1 MRGSSARALLPG
13 IVVLALL
20 GVVAVAAT
28 GSTQAGS
35 GETRRPSDIVLDTFF
50 SFALIA
56 LLPAAALLVYGLMQ
70 RRAIAEE
77 IASGKYRRSGMLV
90 SFTVLTAA
98 FALIWYLRPRH
109 LNGVFARDEEE
120 TLRPELLEPKPERPD
135 PSGTYEPEVAWIPI
149 LVVAA
154 LVATAIGA
162 YVVAARRRARAFD
175 PGQSRLAETVADLLD
190 ESLDDLR
197 AEPDARRAVI
207 AAYARLEQTF
217 AASGLARL
225 RHETAEE
232 HVSRIL
238 GQLEVDN
245 RLVRRLT
252 ELFAR
257 AKFSHHVVD
266 ETMKEEA
273 IAALAQIRDEL
284 RAAARQRMEERMRV
298 LAERA
303 ATS

>member
-1 MRGSSARALLPG
+1 M
-13 IVVLALL
+13 LALV

-35 GETRRPSDIVLDTFF
+35 GGTRRPSDIVLDTFF
-50 SFALIA
+50 TFALLA
-56 LLPAAALLVYGLMQ
+56 LVPAAALLVYGLTQ

-90 SFTVLTAA
+90 SFIVLAAA
-98 FALIWYLRPRH
+98 FAIAWYLRPRH
-109 LNGVFARDEEE
+109 LRGVFAREEDD
-120 TLRPELLEPKPERPD
+120 TLRPELLEPRPERPD
-135 PSGTYEPEVAWIPI
+135 PSGTYEPEVAWIPL
-149 LVVAA
+149 LVVGA

-162 YVVAARRRARAFD
+162 YVVASRRRARALD
-175 PGQSRLAETVADLLD
+175 PGQSRLAETVANLLD
-190 ESLDDLR
+190 DSLDDLR

-245 RLVRRLT
+245 RLVRRLI

-273 IAALAQIRDEL
+273 ISALAQIRDEL

-298 LAERA
+298 PVERP

>member
-109 LNGVFARDEEE
+109 LNGVFARNEEE

>member
-1 MRGSSARALLPG
+1 VRGSSARALLPG

-98 FALIWYLRPRH
+98 FALTWYLRPRH
-109 LNGVFARDEEE
+109 LNGVFARNEEE

-284 RAAARQRMEERMRV
+284 RAAARQRMEERIRV

>member
-1 MRGSSARALLPG
+1 MPG

-28 GSTQAGS
+28 GSTQPGS

-50 SFALIA
+50 SFALLA
-56 LLPAAALLVYGLMQ
+56 LAPAAALLVYGLMQ
-70 RRAIAEE
+70 RKAIAEE

-90 SFTVLTAA
+90 SFIVLGAA
-98 FALIWYLRPRH
+98 FAIAWYLRPRH
-109 LNGVFARDEEE
+109 LRGVFAREEE
-120 TLRPELLEPKPERPD
+120 ERLQPELLEPTERPD
-135 PSGTYEPEVAWIPI
+135 PSGTYEPELAWIPL
-149 LVVAA
+149 LVVLG

-162 YVVAARRRARAFD
+162 YIVARQRRARAFD
-175 PGQSRLAETVADLLD
+175 PGQSRLADDVADVLD

-207 AAYARLEQTF
+207 AAYARLERTF

-225 RHETAEE
+225 RQETAEE

-238 GQLEVDN
+238 GQLEVDS

-266 ETMKEEA
+266 DTMKEEA
-273 IAALAQIRDEL
+273 IAALAQVRDQL
-284 RAAARQRMEERMRV
+284 RAATRLRMDEQMRV
-298 LAERA
+298 FAERT

>member
-109 LNGVFARDEEE
+109 LNGVFAE

-232 HVSRIL
+232 HVSRLL